1 MSDREEKRYD
11 NGYRLSETTIK
22 RWTRALIA
30 LLIAGVGGSVV
41 VMLVA
46 GIMYG
51 NGPVEEVP
59 SWVFP
64 TMSWLAIS
72 GILIPLVIAAILG
85 GLAIHRYGWIPL
97 LILVLG
103 MIVASFSN
111 LAGVGYLGIYG
122 LIAVA
127 VGVIGI
133 FVIAVKFTKVPIWLQ
148 LPILFSPRL
157 YLRKNEKKAKTKK

>member
-11 NGYRLSETTIK
+11 NEYRLSETTLK

-30 LLIAGVGGSVV
+30 LLIAGVGGCVV

-51 NGPVEEVP
+51 NGPVDEIP

-64 TMSWLAIS
+64 TMSWLAGL
-72 GILIPLVIAAILG
+72 GIVIPLIGASILG
-85 GLAIHRYGWIPL
+85 GLAIHRFGWIPL
-97 LILVLG
+97 LVLVLG

-111 LAGVGYLGIYG
+111 LFGVGYLAIYG
-122 LIAVA
+122 FIAIGL
-127 VGVIGI
+127 GVIGI

-148 LPILFSPRL
+148 LPMLFSPRL
-157 YLRKNEKKAKTKK
+157 YLRKAKKKKETKQ